1 MGRCLRASAEPI
13 RAISIASTAK
23 TWLAETQQAYVLQA
37 FKPVVN
43 IVNQESNVLS
53 VVNDEIGNGPFSVVL
68 PTNSFPTKTN
78 ADAQIEIFDDYFW
91 LGDKLIDV
99 ADAGLWEAKPDWEA
113 LRSKPEN
120 HAWAAEVL
128 TPLLN
133 REALVDSMA
142 HIVLKSSA
150 NIPLPPR
157 ILEAAQQA
165 IPQLYEALSK
175 QSMSAVSVAAK
186 RLAGL
191 GPGLTPAGD
200 DLLLGVMHGLW
211 TTLAAEEA
219 SNLSLAIA
227 AAATPRTHALSGA
240 WLNASAR
247 GEAAEPWHLL
257 FQGISSKNED
267 ELKRMAMRILPTG
280 HTSGADALGG
290 FVGVLTNK

>member
-1 MGRCLRASAEPI
+1 MRASAEPI
-13 RAISIASTAK
+13 RAISIAPAAK
-23 TWLAETQQAYVLQA
+23 AWLAETQQAYILQA

-53 VVNDEIGNGPFSVVL
+53 IVNSEIGNGPFSVVL
-68 PTNSFPTKTN
+68 PTNSFPEIY

-99 ADAGLWEAKPDWEA
+99 ADAEQWEAEPDWDT
-113 LRSKPEN
+113 LRSKPDN
-120 HAWAAEVL
+120 HAWAADVL
-128 TPLLN
+128 TPLLK

-142 HIVLKSSA
+142 HIVLKSTG

-157 ILEAAQQA
+157 ILDAAQQA
-165 IPQLYEALSK
+165 IPQLYEAIAAK
-175 QSMSAVSVAAK
+175 NSAAAAAAAK

-200 DLLLGVMHGLW
+200 DLLLGVMHGLLA
-211 TTLAAEEA
+211 TLPAEEA
-219 SNLSLAIA
+219 AILSEAIR

-240 WLNASAR
+240 WLNAGAR

-257 FQGISSKNED
+257 FQAISSKNAD
-267 ELKRMAMRILPTG
+267 ELKLMAMRILPTG

>member
-1 MGRCLRASAEPI
+1 
-13 RAISIASTAK
+13 
-23 TWLAETQQAYVLQA
+23 LAETQQAYVLQA

-53 VVNDEIGNGPFSVVL
+53 VVNAEIGNGPFSVVL
-68 PTNSFPTKTN
+68 PTYSFPETY

-99 ADAGLWEAKPDWEA
+99 ADAETWEAKPDWKS
-113 LRSKPEN
+113 LRSKADN
-120 HAWAAEVL
+120 HAWAADAL
-128 TPLLN
+128 IPLLK

-142 HIVLKSSA
+142 HIVLKSNAS
-150 NIPLPPR
+150 IPLPPR

-165 IPQLYEALSK
+165 IPQLYEALAA
-175 QSMSAVSVAAK
+175 QNSAAAVAAAK

-211 TTLAAEEA
+211 ATLPAEEA
-219 SNLSLAIA
+219 STLSLAIA

-240 WLNASAR
+240 WLNAGAR

-257 FQGISSKNED
+257 FQAINNRSEVD
-267 ELKRMAMRILPTG
+267 LRLVAMRILPTG

>member
-1 MGRCLRASAEPI
+1 M
-13 RAISIASTAK
+13 SIAPAAK

-53 VVNDEIGNGPFSVVL
+53 VVNAEIGNGPFSVVL
-68 PTNSFPTKTN
+68 PTNLFPETH

-91 LGDKLIDV
+91 LGDTLIDV
-99 ADAGLWEAKPDWEA
+99 ADAQLWESKPDWEA
-113 LRSKPEN
+113 LRLKPTN
-120 HAWAAEVL
+120 RAWAAEVL
-128 TPLLN
+128 TPLLK

-142 HIVLKSSA
+142 HIVLKSTA

-165 IPQLYEALSK
+165 IPQLFEALATRNS
-175 QSMSAVSVAAK
+175 SAAAAAAK

-200 DLLLGVMHGLW
+200 DLLLGVLHGLW
-211 TTLAAEEA
+211 ATLAAEKA
-219 SNLSLAIA
+219 SMFSTTIA

-240 WLNASAR
+240 WLNAGAR
-247 GEAAEPWHLL
+247 GDVAEPWHLL
-257 FQGISSKNED
+257 FQAINNKNEA
-267 ELKRMAMRILPTG
+267 ELKLMAMRILPTG

-290 FVGVLTNK
+290 FVGVLTNQ